1 MLPSRY
7 LWLML
12 TFLFLSLSTA
22 AFAQFTSSVQGVVQD
37 PSGAGVGKANVE
49 LVNDATSA
57 TETTTTDPTGN
68 FRFVSLVPG
77 TYTVSVEAS
86 GFAKAQAHFN
96 LLTEQNLNVPVTLKI
111 GAATDVAT
119 VTTAAPVVDTADS
132 RNQLTLQNSGVAQ
145 LPVAGRNLVT
155 LTTLA
160 PGVSGL
166 GTMGGGQPGKAGL
179 RDLVSITTRRKRKLT
194 LAPTAS
200 VKCRTCT

>member
-111 GAATDVAT
+111 GAPTKCGDG
-119 VTTAAPVVDTADS
+119 DHS
-132 RNQLTLQNSGVAQ
+132 CSG
-145 LPVAGRNLVT
+145 G
-155 LTTLA
+155 
-160 PGVSGL
+160 
-166 GTMGGGQPGKAGL
+166 
-179 RDLVSITTRRKRKLT
+179 
-194 LAPTAS
+194 
-200 VKCRTCT
+200 